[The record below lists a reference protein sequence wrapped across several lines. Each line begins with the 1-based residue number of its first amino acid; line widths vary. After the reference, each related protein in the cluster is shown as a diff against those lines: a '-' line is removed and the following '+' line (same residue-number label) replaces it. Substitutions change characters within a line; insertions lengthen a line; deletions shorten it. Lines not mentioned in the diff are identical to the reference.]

1 MSTVIQKEGMGM
13 QIRKAEMA
21 DFDQVMAILKD
32 GRNQLAERGIDQW
45 QGDYPNP
52 DHVKEDIEHGYAY
65 LAKSEDGETV
75 GTLSIVPAP
84 DTTYDQL
91 DGAWQ
96 VETNDY
102 VTIHRVAIHSDHTGR
117 GYASKLYQAVISYFT
132 SGFNDV
138 KSIRVDTHEDNLP
151 MQHLIKKSGFKRVG
165 TLHGVYRPNET
176 SYVYELVTG

>member
-1 MSTVIQKEGMGM
+1 M

-21 DFDQVMAILKD
+21 DFDQVMAILKE

-102 VTIHRVAIHSDHTGR
+102 VTIHRVAIHSDHTGH
-117 GYASKLYQAVISYFT
+117 GYASTLYQAVISYFT

>member
-102 VTIHRVAIHSDHTGR
+102 VTIHRVAIHSDHIGH

>member
-1 MSTVIQKEGMGM
+1 MGM

>member
-1 MSTVIQKEGMGM
+1 M

-102 VTIHRVAIHSDHTGR
+102 VTIHRVAIHSDH

-151 MQHLIKKSGFKRVG
+151 MQHLIEKSGFKRVG

>member
-1 MSTVIQKEGMGM
+1 M

-21 DFDQVMAILKD
+21 DFDQVMDILKD

-102 VTIHRVAIHSDHTGR
+102 VTIHRVAIHSDHTGH

>member
-1 MSTVIQKEGMGM
+1 M

-52 DHVKEDIEHGYAY
+52 DYVKEDIEHGYAY
-65 LAKSEDGETV
+65 LVKSEDGETV

-102 VTIHRVAIHSDHTGR
+102 VTIHRVAIHSDHTGH

-151 MQHLIKKSGFKRVG
+151 MQHLIEKSGFKRVG
-165 TLHGVYRPNET
+165 TLHGVYRPNEI

>member
-1 MSTVIQKEGMGM
+1 M

-96 VETNDY
+96 VETSDY

>member
-1 MSTVIQKEGMGM
+1 M

-65 LAKSEDGETV
+65 LVKSEDGETV

-102 VTIHRVAIHSDHTGR
+102 VTIHRVAIHSDHTGH

-151 MQHLIKKSGFKRVG
+151 MQHLIEKSGFKRVG
-165 TLHGVYRPNET
+165 TLHGVYRPNEI

>member
-1 MSTVIQKEGMGM
+1 M

-65 LAKSEDGETV
+65 LVKSEDGETV

-96 VETNDY
+96 VKTNDY
-102 VTIHRVAIHSDHTGR
+102 VTIHRVAIHSDHTGH

-151 MQHLIKKSGFKRVG
+151 MQYLIEKSGFKRVG

>member
-1 MSTVIQKEGMGM
+1 M